1 MFWWSSSFLETV
13 KQDWIK
19 MKKYIQKRL
28 LQLFGVLLGVTFL
41 TFLLT
46 ELAPSDAAEMKYLSM
61 GMMPSKELLEQ
72 TRREMGLYDPIP
84 IQYVR
89 WLLKALSGDLGD
101 SVKYGEPVLAQ
112 LSKKLPMTLQ
122 LAGSSLIVSILIS
135 FPLALFTARKKN
147 RISDYLVRIVS
158 FVGISMPNFWLG
170 LLLMYVFAVKLR
182 WLPVIST
189 TSVQGILLPVMTLS
203 IPMVCSYTRQMR
215 TAFLEELG
223 SAYVIGARARGVSES
238 KIMLRHVLPNA
249 IFPVITMIGLSAGSL
264 LGGAAVIETIFSWQ
278 GIGNMVVEAIRV
290 RDYPLIQG
298 YVIWM
303 AFLYVI
309 INLLVDVLYKI
320 LDPQVRLK
328 RTVK

>member
-1 MFWWSSSFLETV
+1 
-13 KQDWIK
+13 

>member
-1 MFWWSSSFLETV
+1 MFWWSSSFLETI

-72 TRREMGLYDPIP
+72 TRREMGLYDPIQ